1 MEQTFNLSN
10 IPSQWIWIIVI
21 LAAVVFYFIY
31 KKKDDNKEFKG
42 SALSLFSKDLTQEAR
57 EKKLDPVIGR
67 KEEIT
72 RVIQILSRRSKNNP
86 ILIGKAG
93 VGKTAIV
100 EGLAQRIIDG
110 SVPVELRSKRV
121 FVLDISEMVSGTK
134 YRGEFEQRMKALMA
148 EITSANRNIIL
159 FVDEIHLLIS
169 AGGAEGA
176 IKAEDIFKP
185 ALARGDLQMVG
196 ATTLGE
202 FNEFIKK
209 DVTLERRFQPV
220 FVDEPSE
227 KDTKLILLGSKEKFE
242 KFHNV
247 VIMDDAITAAIKLS
261 KIYLKDRN
269 FPDKAIDLIDEACSK
284 VKLET
289 VEKGSGAKRPK
300 VTAKDVRDVIKYY
313 KKSKK

>member
-1 MEQTFNLSN
+1 MLENFSFSNLG
-10 IPSQWIWIIVI
+10 SQWIWIVVV
-21 LAAVVFYFIY
+21 AAIAAFYFIF
-31 KKKDDNKEFKG
+31 KKKDDNQEFKG
-42 SALSLFSKDLTQEAR
+42 SALSAFSEELTEKAR

-67 KEEIT
+67 KDEIT

-100 EGLAQRIIDG
+100 EGLAERIVEG
-110 SVPVELRSKRV
+110 SVPEELKNKRV
-121 FVLDISEMVSGTK
+121 FVLDVSEMVSGTK

-176 IKAEDIFKP
+176 IKASDIFKP

-196 ATTLGE
+196 ATTVGE
-202 FNEFIKK
+202 FNEFIKS

-220 FVDEPSE
+220 YVNEPSE
-227 KDTKLILLGSKEKFE
+227 KDTKQILLGSKEKFE

-247 VIMDDAITAAIKLS
+247 TIEDSAIDAAIRLS
-261 KIYLKDRN
+261 KLYMKDRN

-289 VEKGSGAKRPK
+289 VEKGKGIKKSK
-300 VTAKDVRDVIKYY
+300 VTAKDVADVIKYY
-313 KKSKK
+313 KKGK

>member
-1 MEQTFNLSN
+1 MLENFSFSNLS
-10 IPSQWIWIIVI
+10 PQWIWAIVI
-21 LAAVVFYFIY
+21 LAAIAFYFIF
-31 KKKDDNKEFKG
+31 KKKEDQGFKG
-42 SALSLFSKDLTQEAR
+42 SALSSFSEDLTEKAR
-57 EKKLDPVIGR
+57 QKKLDPVIGR
-67 KEEIT
+67 KEEIE

-100 EGLAQRIIDG
+100 EGLAQRIVDG
-110 SVPVELRSKRV
+110 SVPEELRTKRV
-121 FVLDISEMVSGTK
+121 FILDISEMVSGTK

-148 EITSANRNIIL
+148 EITAANRNIIL
-159 FVDEIHLLIS
+159 FVDEVHLLIS

-202 FNEFIKK
+202 FDKFIKS

-220 FVDEPSE
+220 YVDEPNE
-227 KDTKLILLGSKEKFE
+227 KDTKKILLGSKAKFE
-242 KFHNV
+242 TFHK
-247 VIMDDAITAAIKLS
+247 VIIEDSAIDAAIKLS
-261 KIYLKDRN
+261 KKYMKDRN
-269 FPDKAIDLIDEACSK
+269 FPDKAIDLVDEACSK

-289 VEKGSGAKRPK
+289 VEKGGKAKKPK
-300 VTAKDVRDVIKYY
+300 VTAKDVKSIIKYY
-313 KKSKK
+313 KKGKK

>member
-1 MEQTFNLSN
+1 MLENLSFSN
-10 IPSQWIWIIVI
+10 LSSQWVWVVVI
-21 LAAVVFYFIY
+21 LAAAVFYFIY
-31 KKKDDNKEFKG
+31 RKKENQGFQG
-42 SALSLFSKDLTQEAR
+42 SALSSFSEDLTEKAR
-57 EKKLDPVIGR
+57 DKKLDPVIGR
-67 KEEIT
+67 KDEIT

-100 EGLAQRIIDG
+100 EGLAQRIVDG
-110 SVPVELRSKRV
+110 SVPVELRSKKV

-202 FNEFIKK
+202 YDQFIKS

-220 FVDEPSE
+220 YVDEPSE
-227 KDTKLILLGSKEKFE
+227 KDTKQILLGSKEKFE

-247 VIMDDAITAAIKLS
+247 IIENSAIDAAIRLS
-261 KIYLKDRN
+261 KLYMKDRN

-289 VEKGSGAKRPK
+289 VEKGSGVKKSK
-300 VTAKDVRDVIKYY
+300 VTAKDVNDVIKYY
-313 KKSKK
+313 KRSK

>member
-1 MEQTFNLSN
+1 MLENFSFSNLG
-10 IPSQWIWIIVI
+10 SQWIWIIVI
-21 LAAVVFYFIY
+21 AAAVLFYFIY
-31 KKKDDNKEFKG
+31 KKKDDSKEFKG
-42 SALSLFSKDLTQEAR
+42 SALSAFSEELTEKAR
-57 EKKLDPVIGR
+57 QKKLDPVIGR
-67 KEEIT
+67 KSEIE

-100 EGLAQRIIDG
+100 EGLAQRIVDG

-148 EITSANRNIIL
+148 EIVKANRNIIL

-176 IKAEDIFKP
+176 IKAADIFKP

-196 ATTLGE
+196 ATTSGE
-202 FNEFIKK
+202 FNEFIKS

-220 FVDEPSE
+220 YVDEPSE
-227 KDTKLILLGSKEKFE
+227 KETKLILLGSKEKFE
-242 KFHNV
+242 RFHNV
-247 VIMDDAITAAIKLS
+247 IITDEAISAAIRLS
-261 KIYLKDRN
+261 KLYMKDRN

-289 VEKGSGAKRPK
+289 VEKRSGTKKSK
-300 VTAKDVRDVIKYY
+300 VTAKDVAAVIKYY
-313 KKSKK
+313 KKEKK

>member
-1 MEQTFNLSN
+1 MEIISSL
-10 IPSQWIWIIVI
+10 PSYVIWIIVI
-21 LAAVVFYFIY
+21 VAAVVFYFIY
-31 KKKDDNKEFKG
+31 KKKDEGFKG
-42 SALSLFSKDLTQEAR
+42 SALLSFARDLTQEASL
-57 EKKLDPVIGR
+57 KKLDPVIGR
-67 KEEIT
+67 KDEIE

-100 EGLAQRIIDG
+100 EGLAQRIVDG
-110 SVPVELRSKRV
+110 SVPVELRSKKV

-148 EITSANRNIIL
+148 EITTANRNIIL

-202 FNEFIKK
+202 FDKFIKS

-220 FVDEPSE
+220 YVDEPNE
-227 KDTKLILLGSKEKFE
+227 KDTKKILLGSKAKFE
-242 KFHNV
+242 NFHNV
-247 VIMDDAITAAIKLS
+247 IIEDSAIDAAIKLS
-261 KIYLKDRN
+261 KLYMKDRN

-289 VEKGSGAKRPK
+289 VEKREVKLKNQRLHLGMFGRL
-300 VTAKDVRDVIKYY
+300 
-313 KKSKK
+313 